1 MPATML
7 DLPRELYL
15 EITDY
20 LNPKQKSTL
29 ARLSKDHY
37 LAVQEPLYAHASINA
52 WPKLVILVRTLMK
65 APIVSSLSAKQRLNW
80 HKLSDQQLRERSI
93 KTLGIGLK
101 SSLTKNATGSD
112 LARMVGAISRG
123 SPGVKIRLQ
132 LQGAW

>member
-1 MPATML
+1 ML

-29 ARLSKDHY
+29 ARLSKNHY
-37 LAVQEPLYAHASINA
+37 LAVQEPLYTHASINA
-52 WPKLVILVRTLMK
+52 WPKLVVLVRTLMK
-65 APIVSSLSAKQRLNW
+65 APIVSSLSVKQRLNW

-93 KTLGIGLK
+93 KTLQITIK
-101 SSLTKNATGSD
+101 SSITKNATGAD
-112 LARMVGAISRG
+112 LARMVGAISRV
-123 SPGVKIRLQ
+123 SPGVKIYLQ